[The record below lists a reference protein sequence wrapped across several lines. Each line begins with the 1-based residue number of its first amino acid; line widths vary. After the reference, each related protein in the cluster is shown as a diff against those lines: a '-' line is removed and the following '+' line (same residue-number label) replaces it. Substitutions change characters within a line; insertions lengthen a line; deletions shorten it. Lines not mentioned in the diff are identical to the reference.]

1 MKFRLARHTN
11 RLKQL
16 VDFYVN
22 IIGLDF
28 LGEFKNHSGYDG
40 VFIGKKKLGWH
51 LEFTQTIE
59 LVDHKFDEDDILVFY
74 PETEFEYNSILDKI
88 TNNKVIISIAKN
100 PYWQVNGIT
109 IKDPDGHCIV
119 ITNLKIEKP
128 NA

>member
-40 VFIGKKKLGWH
+40 VFIGKKNLGWH
-51 LEFTQTIE
+51 LEFTQSIE
-59 LVDHKFDEDDILVFY
+59 LLDHKFDEDDILVFY
-74 PETEFEYNSILDKI
+74 PETEFEYNNILDKI

-100 PYWQVNGIT
+100 PYLQVNR
-109 IKDPDGHCIV
+109 IKIIDPYGHCVV

>member
-40 VFIGKKKLGWH
+40 VFIGKKNLGWY
-51 LEFTQTIE
+51 LEFTQTSE

-74 PETEFEYNSILDKI
+74 PETQFEYNSILDKI

-109 IKDPDGHCIV
+109 INDPDGHSVV
-119 ITNLKIEKP
+119 ITNLKIEKH

>member
-1 MKFRLARHTN
+1 MKFRLTIHTN

-16 VDFYVN
+16 VGFYVN

-40 VFIGKKKLGWH
+40 VFIDNKNLGWY

-74 PETEFEYNSILDKI
+74 PETQFEFNSI
-88 TNNKVIISIAKN
+88 
-100 PYWQVNGIT
+100 
-109 IKDPDGHCIV
+109 
-119 ITNLKIEKP
+119 
-128 NA
+128 

>member
-1 MKFRLARHTN
+1 
-11 RLKQL
+11 
-16 VDFYVN
+16 
-22 IIGLDF
+22 
-28 LGEFKNHSGYDG
+28 
-40 VFIGKKKLGWH
+40 VFIGKKNLGWH

-74 PETEFEYNSILDKI
+74 PDTQFEYTSILDKI

-109 IKDPDGHCIV
+109 IKDPDGHCVV
-119 ITNLKIEKP
+119 ITNLKIEKS

>member
-22 IIGLDF
+22 TIGLYF

-40 VFIGKKKLGWH
+40 VFIGKKKIRMVSWIYTDNWDGRS
-51 LEFTQTIE
+51 Q
-59 LVDHKFDEDDILVFY
+59 FDVDDILVFY
-74 PETEFEYNSILDKI
+74 PDTQFEYNSILDKI

-109 IKDPDGHCIV
+109 IKDPDGHCVV
-119 ITNLKIEKP
+119 IPNLKIEKS

>member
-22 IIGLDF
+22 IIRLDF

-40 VFIGKKKLGWH
+40 VFIGKKNLGWY
-51 LEFTQTIE
+51 LEFTQTSE

-74 PETEFEYNSILDKI
+74 PDTQFEYNSILDEI
-88 TNNKVIISIAKN
+88 SNNKVIISIAKN

-109 IKDPDGHCIV
+109 IKDPDGHCVV
-119 ITNLKIEKP
+119 IPNLKIEKS